1 MLTQSEILSV
11 LEMLR
16 NENLDVRTVT
26 LGLNL
31 LDCTSDDLKRFTTRI
46 YDRIT
51 RSAERLVSVCDAIG
65 EKYGI
70 PVVNKRISVS
80 PIAVAAAPFGKD
92 EMVILKKAE
101 LLI

>member
-1 MLTQSEILSV
+1 MFTHGEILSV

-16 NENLDVRTVT
+16 SEHLDLRTVT
-26 LGLNL
+26 LGINL
-31 LDCTSDDLKRFTTRI
+31 LDCASDDLGRFRERI

-51 RSAERLVSVCDAIG
+51 STARNLVAVCDQVG

-80 PIAVAAAPFGKD
+80 PIAVAAAPFGPE
-92 EMVILKKAE
+92 EMVAI
-101 LLI
+101 